1 MGRKIGA
8 GVLGVIVAVALVWV
22 VETIG
27 HTIYPPP
34 ADLDFGNT
42 DVMRAYI
49 DTLPLGALLTVAL
62 AWFVGSLGGT
72 FAACRIGSARP
83 LIYLLVVGGMM
94 FAGAAFNLTI
104 IPHPIW
110 FSVVGIVGIFVGA
123 WLGMMLGSG
132 KGTAA

>member
-1 MGRKIGA
+1 MFRKIIA
-8 GVLGVIVAVALVWV
+8 GIAGIFVAGALVWI
-22 VETIG
+22 VEKIG
-27 HTIYPPP
+27 HTIYPTP
-34 ADLDFGNT
+34 ADLDVGNT

-62 AWFVGSLGGT
+62 AWFIGALGGT
-72 FAACRIGSARP
+72 FAACRIGTARP

-110 FSVVGIVGIFVGA
+110 FSVLGIVGIFVGA
-123 WLGMMLGSG
+123 WLGMKLGTG
-132 KGTAA
+132 EDAPA

>member
-8 GVLGVIVAVALVWV
+8 GVLGVIVAVALVWIT
-22 VETIG
+22 ETIG

-62 AWFVGSLGGT
+62 AWFAGSLGGT
-72 FAACRIGSARP
+72 LVACKVGSARP
-83 LIYLLVVGGMM
+83 LLYVLVVGGMM

-110 FSVVGIVGIFVGA
+110 FSVLGIVGIFVGA
-123 WLGMMLGSG
+123 WLGMTLGAG
-132 KGTAA
+132 KDAAA

>member
-1 MGRKIGA
+1 MFRKIIA
-8 GVLGVIVAVALVWV
+8 GIVGFFVAGVIVWIVQK
-22 VETIG
+22 IG
-27 HTIYPPP
+27 HTIYPTP
-34 ADLDFGNT
+34 ADLDVGNT

-62 AWFVGSLGGT
+62 AWFLGSLGGT

-110 FSVVGIVGIFVGA
+110 FSILGIVGIFVGA
-123 WLGMMLGSG
+123 WLGMTLGARKDTS
-132 KGTAA
+132 A

>member
-8 GVLGVIVAVALVWV
+8 GILGVIVAVALVWI

-62 AWFVGSLGGT
+62 AWFAGSLGGT
-72 FAACRIGSARP
+72 LVACKVGSARP
-83 LIYLLVVGGMM
+83 LVYVLVVGGMM

-110 FSVVGIVGIFVGA
+110 FSILGIVGIFAGA
-123 WLGMMLGSG
+123 WLGMRLGTG
-132 KGTAA
+132 KDAAA

>member
-8 GVLGVIVAVALVWV
+8 GVLGVIVAVALGWV
-22 VETIG
+22 VETVG

-62 AWFVGSLGGT
+62 AWFLGSLGGT
-72 FAACRIGSARP
+72 FVACRIGSARP

-110 FSVVGIVGIFVGA
+110 FSVLGIVGIFVGA
-123 WLGMMLGSG
+123 WLGMTLGAN
-132 KGTAA
+132 KDAPA

>member
-27 HTIYPPP
+27 HAIYPPP

-62 AWFVGSLGGT
+62 AWFLGSLGGT
-72 FAACRIGSARP
+72 FVACKVGSARP
-83 LIYLLVVGGMM
+83 LMYLLVVGGMM
-94 FAGAAFNLTI
+94 FAGAAFNLMI

-110 FSVVGIVGIFVGA
+110 FSVLGIVGIFVGV
-123 WLGMMLGSG
+123 WLGMTLGTGRS
-132 KGTAA
+132 ASA